1 MNRRGRGGKP
11 RGKGRTGRVQR
22 SMGLQRFGPVIQP
35 PLIRRRFSLTDFLLV
50 NGGGATVGASVTVQ
64 GFSGASSPFNGAAN
78 TLPGWSDLWATTV
91 PSNAGYYN
99 FKVLGISVRASV
111 VSQETFNTRAAIAIT
126 LNEPATGALTTKN
139 LQVPYLAQQNCVCKH
154 LTVGPLT
161 GKGGATMQ
169 LSGTLKQLA
178 ANARVPGLIDQ
189 YANYYSPA
197 TANIVDATAGM
208 SVVFM
213 ALAPVNLTNG
223 ILFDYTIDFYVE
235 LWGLNS
241 QKTS

>member
-1 MNRRGRGGKP
+1 MNRRRGGK
-11 RGKGRTGRVQR
+11 RRKVKGRTGRGQR
-22 SMGLQRFGPVIQP
+22 SMGIVRFGPVIQP
-35 PLIRRRFSLTDFLLV
+35 PLIRRRFSQTDLLLV
-50 NGGGATVGASVTVQ
+50 NGGGATVGANVTVQ

-126 LNEPATGALTTKN
+126 LNEPASAALTTKA
-139 LQVPYLAQQNCVCKH
+139 LQVPYVAQQNCVCKH
-154 LTVGPLT
+154 LMVGPLT

-169 LSGTLKQLA
+169 LSGSLKQLA
-178 ANARVPGLIDQ
+178 AYRGPSGTMDQ
-189 YANYYSPA
+189 YANFYSPA
-197 TANIVDATAGM
+197 TANVVDAVAGM

-213 ALAPVNLTNG
+213 ALGPVNLTNG
-223 ILFDYTIDFYVE
+223 ILFDYTIDYYVE
-235 LWGLNS
+235 LWGLNG
-241 QKTS
+241 QKTA